1 MAFQTGTRVDPRLGA
16 LDFSGFTN
24 AANIQ
29 AQGMMN
35 LGDAVSGA
43 IEKYNKKKEDAIN
56 IKALGEFLDDPKLAK
71 AVYNDEVVRSV
82 YLNSSKDRSTSE
94 QRNYN
99 ALIAQGVPAVEARE
113 TAFGG
118 GSTNINVD
126 TGQAGDIASRNV
138 LARDQQFYV
147 DTIEP
152 ALSSVPNIKYM
163 EKMLNVVGDD
173 GKVITGKLANQEL
186 FLKSLAQDIGMGE
199 FPDVASTEAYLGTSG
214 RLVGSVIRL
223 FGAGTGLSDADRE
236 FAKKIAAGDITMDKE
251 ALKRLISLA
260 KSGINNQINLFN
272 NRIERTYQPE
282 IVGEGVS
289 RLGKGRLFTP
299 NVDSLFS
306 SENNIMQ
313 SLVTPGAGGDGAG
326 NDLMDKAQSILD
338 NIQ

>member
-1 MAFQTGTRVDPRLGA
+1 

-29 AQGMMN
+29 AKGMMN

>member
-29 AQGMMN
+29 AKGMMN